1 PKTGKDRSFHCR
13 WVDKIGYESQ
23 SGIIFL
29 RFTQDI
35 VPLITRLEENFTK
48 YELQQ
53 VSRLSSSYAIRL
65 YELLIQW
72 RSAGKTPLFDLSIFR
87 QQLGV

>member
-1 PKTGKDRSFHCR
+1 
-13 WVDKIGYESQ
+13 Q

-48 YELQQ
+48 YEFQQ

-87 QQLGV
+87 QQLGVK